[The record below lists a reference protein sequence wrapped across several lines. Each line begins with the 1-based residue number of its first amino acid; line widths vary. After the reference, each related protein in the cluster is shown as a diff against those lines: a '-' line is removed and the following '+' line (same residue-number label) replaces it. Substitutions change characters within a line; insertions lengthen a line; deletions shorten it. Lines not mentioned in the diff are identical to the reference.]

1 MDILKSQ
8 EHSPTNGAEFGEEL
22 KEIEL
27 GQVLAKHGRSIK
39 EWSPD
44 ADPRLHTIGA
54 VIRPPPEPDPNLGEE
69 PRGQPMTEQPRA
81 KAGLILSKAGFLDRF
96 VARQRV
102 TNMGYLETEFGLTSN
117 MKVVA
122 HGVY

>member
-1 MDILKSQ
+1 
-8 EHSPTNGAEFGEEL
+8 
-22 KEIEL
+22 
-27 GQVLAKHGRSIK
+27 SIK

-44 ADPRLHTIGA
+44 ADPRLHTIKA
-54 VIRPPPEPDPNLGEE
+54 VIRPPPEPDPRGEDQGESNLGEE

-81 KAGLILSKAGFLDRF
+81 KAGPILSKAGFLDRF

-102 TNMGYLETEFGLTSN
+102 ANMGYLETYFGLMSN